1 MFTKI
6 VDVYDVRSREVD
18 IKRGRDAG
26 TKKLMYVLE
35 DGEQNWYTT
44 FQEPIAQKAMPFK
57 GQKAEIAFTEDVKD
71 NGNVYRTLND
81 IRGTTQA
88 PSASQTTTIPQEQ
101 AATPNTATQIPQEQP
116 SQRGGMNAERE
127 GRIMRQNALTNAIA
141 IADAGIVTDIDSL
154 AKLKLLALNLV
165 EFYEDPATDQDVH
178 QIDREP
184 ATSRPQGAVSETAA
198 SVFDNFDQQ
207 PVLGTS
213 PDDDIPF

>member
-57 GQKAEIAFTEDVKD
+57 GQKAEIAFTEDVKGD
-71 NGNVYRTLND
+71 NVYRTLND

-88 PSASQTTTIPQEQ
+88 SAAAQTTTIPVEQ
-101 AATPNTATQIPQEQP
+101 AATPNTATQIPQEQLG
-116 SQRGGMNAERE
+116 QRGGMNAERE

-165 EFYEDPATDQDVH
+165 EFYEDPYKDQDVH
-178 QIDREP
+178 QVYQD
-184 ATSRPQGAVSETAA
+184 QGSQPPTDDDA
-198 SVFDNFDQQ
+198 FGQQ
-207 PVLGTS
+207 GGLPLAG
-213 PDDDIPF
+213 DDIPF